1 MMMMVVMN
9 ERRRNT
15 CLESVL
21 VPEQGIK
28 EDSVVSYP
36 PLETP
41 PTTHNYL
48 MPPLNAVSSVL
59 LENPFS

>member
-1 MMMMVVMN
+1 MMN

-21 VPEQGIK
+21 VPEQGIR
-28 EDSVVSYP
+28 ETVSYHVP
-36 PLETP
+36 PLKTP
-41 PTTHNYL
+41 PTTNNYL
-48 MPPLNAVSSVL
+48 IPPLKAVSSVL